1 MLLILNSVCYHHMSF
16 IIDKMFVLVQR
27 VAMYYPLKKDKKTV
41 NKSMILIE
49 FLKSVTSGDIYCQ
62 WVQIKQIISEQ

>member
-1 MLLILNSVCYHHMSF
+1 
-16 IIDKMFVLVQR
+16 MFVLVQR

-62 WVQIKQIISEQ
+62 